1 MAVVRRELER
11 RDRRGEQPA
20 GCPTLRDGLDVR
32 DIMDEGFTTTRVTD
46 PMNPHYFMNGME
58 TCDDPIRTKPR
69 ALPKAIPGPY
79 RSLDGDILPDPT
91 KPDFSHIYDHFLGPS
106 QGSAPPSARG
116 GSAPR
121 QAPAPAVNRLVL
133 KSSDGR
139 PRATPR
145 SGRSGPGSAR
155 STGRRV
161 LATPHDRREAQQ
173 DAADRAAVA
182 ALH

>member
-1 MAVVRRELER
+1 MQPPPEKRRHWRHTNFVGDIGGAQADTVQHTIPTKR
-11 RDRRGEQPA
+11 RTNPLNPA
-20 GCPTLRDGLDVR
+20 
-32 DIMDEGFTTTRVTD
+32 
-46 PMNPHYFMNGME
+46 
-58 TCDDPIRTKPR
+58 
-69 ALPKAIPGPY
+69 Y

>member
-1 MAVVRRELER
+1 MQHTIPTKRRTNPLN
-11 RDRRGEQPA
+11 PA
-20 GCPTLRDGLDVR
+20 
-32 DIMDEGFTTTRVTD
+32 
-46 PMNPHYFMNGME
+46 
-58 TCDDPIRTKPR
+58 
-69 ALPKAIPGPY
+69 Y

-106 QGSAPPSARG
+106 RARRRRRRAAAA
-116 GSAPR
+116 APR

-145 SGRSGPGSAR
+145 SGRRPGLGAVHGKESA
-155 STGRRV
+155 
-161 LATPHDRREAQQ
+161 ATPHDRREAQR